1 MEPAAPIATAPE
13 LPPITFN
20 PRAAERIDVTAF
32 FPTEAGFGRFR
43 ISVKPATGVVL
54 IWTPAQKKAIR
65 FDGPVTEG
73 DVGLSGSFIFAQM
86 TQGATDYKIETL
98 GWR

>member
-1 MEPAAPIATAPE
+1 MEPAAPMATTPE
-13 LPPITFN
+13 IPAITLN
-20 PRAAERIDVTAF
+20 LRAAERIDVTAF
-32 FPTEAGFGRFR
+32 FPPEAELGRFR
-43 ISVKPATGVVL
+43 VSVKPATGIVL

-86 TQGATDYKIETL
+86 TQGATDYKIEAL

>member
-1 MEPAAPIATAPE
+1 MESAAPTPTAPE
-13 LPPITFN
+13 LPAITLN
-20 PRAAERIDVTAF
+20 LRAAERINVTAF
-32 FPTEAGFGRFR
+32 CPPEAALGRFR
-43 ISVKPATGVVL
+43 VSVKPVSGVVL

-73 DVGLSGSFIFAQM
+73 DVALSGSFIFVQM
-86 TQGATDYKIETL
+86 AQGATDYQIEAL